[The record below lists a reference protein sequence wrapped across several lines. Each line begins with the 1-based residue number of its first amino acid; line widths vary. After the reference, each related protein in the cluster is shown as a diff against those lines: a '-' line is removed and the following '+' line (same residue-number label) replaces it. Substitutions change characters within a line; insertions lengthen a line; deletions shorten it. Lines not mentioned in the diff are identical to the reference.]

1 MPITEAVIP
10 LEVWAKIRA
19 LSLASLDKAMG
30 LIEGASWK
38 DPKVDEGMSITTAV
52 VEGSKNHALKATM
65 EIPYPV
71 HCCFGALVAM
81 NINVDETNSQA
92 LRKSTL
98 FRRETLESP
107 ADAEAKKAYAG
118 YAQQKTAQDFPEVRE
133 ISSVSQFVTTS
144 PSAIVAHR
152 EFLTVLN
159 FRELPKAEGRRR
171 ILYSFMSP
179 ELPELL
185 ALYPEATK
193 QEGWVRGVVHISA
206 FLFEETAPGSGKTA
220 ATFVCHSDPM
230 GKVPALLANSVI
242 VNQAKSLLSIVKVIE
257 TGQVQK

>member
-1 MPITEAVIP
+1 MPITEAAIP
-10 LEVWAKIRA
+10 PEVWEKIRA
-19 LSLASLDKAMG
+19 LSSVSLSKATG

-38 DPKVDEGMSITTAV
+38 DPKMDEGMSVATAV

-71 HCCFGALVAM
+71 QCCFGALVAM
-81 NINVDETNSQA
+81 NINIDEGNSQV

-98 FRRETLESP
+98 FRRETLESS
-107 ADAEAKKAYAG
+107 ADAEAKKTYAG
-118 YAQQKTAQDFPEVRE
+118 YIQQKTAQDFPEVRE

-144 PSAIVAHR
+144 PAAIVAHR

-159 FRELPKAEGRRR
+159 FRELPRVDGKRR

-193 QEGWVRGVVHISA
+193 QEGWVRGAVHISA
-206 FLFEETAPGSGKTA
+206 FLFEETAPGSGRTA

-230 GKVPALLANSVI
+230 GKVPAMIANSVV
-242 VNQAKSLLSIVKVIE
+242 VNQAKSLLSIIKVIE